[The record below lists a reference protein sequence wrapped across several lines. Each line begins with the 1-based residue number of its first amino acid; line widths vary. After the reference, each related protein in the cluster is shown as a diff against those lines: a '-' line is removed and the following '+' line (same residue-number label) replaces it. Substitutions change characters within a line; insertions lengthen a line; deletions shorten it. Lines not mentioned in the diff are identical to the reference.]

1 MAYYNSSYYQS
12 THDHGE
18 YYHQTS
24 YNGDISSDS
33 LESVANSSYKDPS
46 IYNLFDYDPTP
57 FHHAYNHYSYDH
69 QHVPSWSTT
78 CYSTFT
84 PAESKSIIIHYPNS
98 HHVISY
104 DQNPHPRSAISYSVS
119 GFNVPEFDE
128 YDPTPYGGG
137 YDIAQTY
144 GKPLPPS
151 DQICYPRSTAGI
163 TAVPSLDDKPQ
174 EKEKEIEKAHD
185 QAEKPEEKGK
195 PKAEAEKEKSKG
207 DGDENGTNYEQGTVI
222 DAVSGGNNGYEYG
235 NQVIS
240 QVPSGYG
247 LEAMDLC
254 DSIFGYWPCPAGFYA
269 RRPNDYGC
277 CHEGGGHGYER
288 SGAAD
293 YLFGSSDP
301 YVERRDGGGSFG
313 QPIHCYERRYQ
324 EQPLYG
330 QVWYDHGE
338 YSSSQNYKLF

>member
-1 MAYYNSSYYQS
+1 M
-12 THDHGE
+12 
-18 YYHQTS
+18 
-24 YNGDISSDS
+24 
-33 LESVANSSYKDPS
+33 L
-46 IYNLFDYDPTP
+46 
-57 FHHAYNHYSYDH
+57 
-69 QHVPSWSTT
+69 
-78 CYSTFT
+78 
-84 PAESKSIIIHYPNS
+84 
-98 HHVISY
+98 HHVMTNLVDNFFLMLSLLVQLMTVRCYY
-104 DQNPHPRSAISYSVS
+104 DQNPHPRFAISYSVS
-119 GFNVPEFDE
+119 EFNVPEFDE

-163 TAVPSLDDKPQ
+163 IAVPSFDDKPQ
-174 EKEKEIEKAHD
+174 EREKEREREKTHD
-185 QAEKPEEKGK
+185 QAEKPEEKSK
-195 PKAEAEKEKSKG
+195 PKAEAEKKKG
-207 DGDENGTNYEQGTVI
+207 DGDENGTNNYEQRAE
-222 DAVSGGNNGYEYG
+222 DDEVSGGNGYEYG

-254 DSIFGYWPCPAGFYA
+254 ESIFGYWPCLARFYA
-269 RRPNDYGC
+269 RRPNNYGC

-324 EQPLYG
+324 EHPHPLYK
-330 QVWYDHGE
+330 QVSYGHGE
-338 YSSSQNYKLF
+338 YSSSQNFKLF

>member
-1 MAYYNSSYYQS
+1 MAYYNSSHYQS
-12 THDHGE
+12 SHDHGE

-24 YNGDISSDS
+24 YNGDFSSDS
-33 LESVANSSYKDPS
+33 LESVAYSSYKDPS

-78 CYSTFT
+78 YYSTFT
-84 PAESKSIIIHYPNS
+84 PTESKSIIHYPNS

-104 DQNPHPRSAISYSVS
+104 DQNPHHPRFAISYSVS
-119 GFNVPEFDE
+119 EFNVPEFDE
-128 YDPTPYGGG
+128 YDPTPYDGG

-163 TAVPSLDDKPQ
+163 IAVPSFDDKPQ
-174 EKEKEIEKAHD
+174 EREKEREVEKTQD
-185 QAEKPEEKGK
+185 QAEKPEEKSK
-195 PKAEAEKEKSKG
+195 PKAEAEKKKG
-207 DGDENGTNYEQGTVI
+207 DGDEKGTDYEQRTEDDEVR
-222 DAVSGGNNGYEYG
+222 GGNGYEHG

-254 DSIFGYWPCPAGFYA
+254 ESIFGFRPWLPRFYA
-269 RRPNDYGC
+269 RRPTDYGC

-313 QPIHCYERRYQ
+313 QPIHCYDRRYQ
-324 EQPLYG
+324 EQPLYK
-330 QVWYDHGE
+330 QVWFDHQD
-338 YSSSQNYKLF
+338 YSSSQNF